1 MCLFALCCSQVVS
14 ADPASVAMALPG
26 GQRASSESAIV
37 NWTAR
42 DTAEGGVGRRGRV
55 QATTDTSI
63 HQHRDLCKNPYA
75 SCTMFTHSLTF
86 PVLSGG
92 GLHYE
97 GDKHLLEQLKA
108 VGARASTG
116 VIFHSKRTD
125 HSWGWGWGGGVDHT
139 YCSDVSIH

>member
-1 MCLFALCCSQVVS
+1 
-14 ADPASVAMALPG
+14 
-26 GQRASSESAIV
+26 
-37 NWTAR
+37 
-42 DTAEGGVGRRGRV
+42 
-55 QATTDTSI
+55 
-63 HQHRDLCKNPYA
+63 
-75 SCTMFTHSLTF
+75 MFTHSLTF

-125 HSWGWGWGGGVDHT
+125 HSWGWGWGGGWTIHT
-139 YCSDVSIH
+139 AVMSAFINNEAELRPYK